1 MQNKVISRDF
11 EGKVALVTGAGS
23 GIGRAAAELFG
34 ARGASVAVVNRTESK
49 GVEVVEAIRAAGGRA
64 EYIKADL
71 SQPDSVP
78 EMMARA
84 TELFGRI
91 DCAFNNAGIS
101 GVATEFHLLSLE
113 DWNEMIAVNL
123 TSVFLCMKYQI
134 EHMLQFGGGAIVNN
148 GSGASIIGAPGLPHY
163 TAAKHGILGLAK
175 VAAKEYM
182 SRSIR
187 INTVCPGI
195 IETAPM
201 KAYLE
206 HSPDKGRGFLNTLP
220 DGKLGLPSDVARAV
234 VWLCSAEAAYVSGAN
249 MVVDG
254 GLMSV

>member
-1 MQNKVISRDF
+1 MQSKVIRRDF

-49 GVEVVEAIRAAGGRA
+49 GLEVVEVIRAAGGRA

-84 TELFGRI
+84 TGLFGRI

-101 GVATEFHLLSLE
+101 GVATEFHRLSLE

-148 GSGASIIGAPGLPHY
+148 GSGASIMGAPGLPHY

-195 IETAPM
+195 IETEPM

-206 HSPDKGRGFLNTLP
+206 HSPDQGRGFLNTLP

-254 GLMSV
+254 GLMSL

>member
-1 MQNKVISRDF
+1 MQSKVISRDF

-49 GVEVVEAIRAAGGRA
+49 GMEVVEAIRAAGGRA

-78 EMMARA
+78 EMMIRA
-84 TELFGRI
+84 TGLFGRI
-91 DCAFNNAGIS
+91 DCAFNNAGIAGS
-101 GVATEFHLLSLE
+101 ATEFHQLSLE

-134 EHMLQFGGGAIVNN
+134 AHMLQFGGGAIVNN

-201 KAYLE
+201 KSYLE
-206 HSPDKGRGFLNTLP
+206 HSPDQGRGFLNTLP
-220 DGKLGLPSDVARAV
+220 DGKLGLPADVASAV